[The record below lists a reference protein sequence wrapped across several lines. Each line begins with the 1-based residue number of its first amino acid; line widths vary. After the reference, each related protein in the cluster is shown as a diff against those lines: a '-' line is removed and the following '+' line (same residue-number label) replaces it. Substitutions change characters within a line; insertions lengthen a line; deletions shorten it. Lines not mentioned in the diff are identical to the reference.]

1 MLNLILLESLAGLL
15 ALLRLF
21 TLALGFLIQSLLG
34 FGLLKVGVRWLELL
48 SSLDS

>member
-1 MLNLILLESLAGLL
+1 MLNLILLESLVGLL

-21 TLALGFLIQSLLG
+21 TLALDFPIQLLLALVFLE
-34 FGLLKVGVRWLELL
+34 VGVRWLELL